1 MTGAFFGASFPDL
14 VNLDES
20 EEDAVSMWLTAIGG
34 GVVSPPSSLPSQFV
48 DVRDYGA
55 IGNGTGDD
63 TGAIQAA
70 INSTAVNQV
79 NAGKQVL
86 LSGASTGGKYKTTA
100 PITLKEGTSLVGTG
114 VLRGHPSAFLPS
126 IEFYGGPTD
135 NAVQAIG
142 TQAQSVSR
150 VSVERFRINDHRVS
164 PTSGDGVHYG
174 KCVNQALVRNMDII
188 GFPTGAAVRV
198 TTDPSGGTSDCV
210 TIDDIWAGG
219 CQYAV
224 NLDNCDN
231 TVFIRD
237 IKIDSLSTDPLI
249 AAVRVSRINGV
260 VLVTG
265 VKHENRKPSAVTV
278 QLDNNFS
285 GILVDGISSRF
296 GGGAIVNILNPTASG
311 SGCTLRNLNRDT
323 SGDLLTITNRPALVG
338 FRLPLWV
345 GGSDGYHINGTRI
358 AAQFDVW
365 TRMRLEGDI
374 MVAPVAGN
382 KVSFFGA
389 SPVLKQT
396 FTYSRATETAAD
408 TQIRTAL
415 VNLGL
420 VTDNTVP

>member
-1 MTGAFFGASFPDL
+1 MSSYYDYAYYLFGAPAPVAS
-14 VNLDES
+14 
-20 EEDAVSMWLTAIGG
+20 G
-34 GVVSPPSSLPSQFV
+34 PSTWSSQYV
-48 DVRDYGA
+48 DVRDFGA
-55 IGNGTGDD
+55 VGDCNTTTGAGTDN
-63 TGAIQAA
+63 TAAIQAA
-70 INSTAVNQV
+70 IDSTVVNAV

-86 LSGASTGGKYKTTA
+86 LSGGSGGGKYKTTA
-100 PITLKEGTSLVGTG
+100 PINLKEGTSLVGASL
-114 VLRGHPSAFLPS
+114 LRGHPSPFLSS
-126 IEFYGGPTD
+126 IEFYGGATD
-135 NAVQAIG
+135 NAIQAIG
-142 TQAQSVSR
+142 TQAQSISR
-150 VSVERFRINDHRVS
+150 VAVERFRVNDHRTGT
-164 PTSGDGVHYG
+164 TSGDGVHYG
-174 KCVNQALVRNMDII
+174 KCVNQTIVRAMDII

-219 CQYAV
+219 CQYGV

-231 TVFIRD
+231 SVFIRD

-260 VLVTG
+260 VLITG
-265 VKHENRKPSAVTV
+265 VKHENRKTAAVTV

-323 SGDLLTITNRPALVG
+323 SGDLLTITGRPALVG

-374 MVAPVAGN
+374 MVAPVTGN
-382 KVSFFGA
+382 KVSFFGG

-408 TQIRTAL
+408 TQIRSVL
-415 VNLGL
+415 VALGL
-420 VTDNTVP
+420 VTDSTAP